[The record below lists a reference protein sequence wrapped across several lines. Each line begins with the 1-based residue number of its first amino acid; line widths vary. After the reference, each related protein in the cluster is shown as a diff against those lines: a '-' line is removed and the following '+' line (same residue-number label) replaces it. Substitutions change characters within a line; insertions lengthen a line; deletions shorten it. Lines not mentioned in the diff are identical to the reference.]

1 MEIKNKNALVTGSA
15 KRIGREIVLSLAKE
29 GCNVIIHYNSS
40 EKEAEEVRKEAEKFG
55 VNAYKIKAD
64 LEKKKEVDFL
74 IQKSLEIF
82 KKIDILVNNASV
94 YYPTP
99 LDKVKEEDIDR
110 FYNIHVKA
118 PFFLSK
124 EIGRVMYENKEGRII
139 NIIDYSAFRP
149 YPNYTPYT
157 VSKGGMV
164 TMTRAFAKEFAPY
177 VLVNGV
183 LPGPIIPPEDLEDM
197 DIPLKKT
204 ILKKWGGANE
214 VFKAVKYL
222 IETDFTTGSFIPV
235 EGGRLIY

>member
-1 MEIKNKNALVTGSA
+1 MEIKDKNALITGSA
-15 KRIGREIVLSLAKE
+15 KRIGKEIALSLAKE

-40 EKEAEEVRKEAEKFG
+40 ESEAERVRKEAEKFG
-55 VNAYKIKAD
+55 VKAYKIKAN
-64 LEKKKEVDFL
+64 LEYKADVDFL
-74 IQKSLEIF
+74 IQESLNLF
-82 KKIDILVNNASV
+82 GKIDILVNNASI

-99 LDKVKEEDIDR
+99 IDKVSEEDLDR
-110 FYNIHVKA
+110 FYNIHIKA

-124 EIGRVMYENKEGRII
+124 ELGKVMFENKEGRII
-139 NIIDYSAFRP
+139 NIIDYSAIRP

-157 VSKGGMV
+157 VSKGGMI

-183 LPGPIIPPEDLEDM
+183 LPGPIVPPEDLEDLE
-197 DIPLKKT
+197 IPLKKT
-204 ILKKWGGANE
+204 ILKKWGGEKE

-222 IETDFTTGSFIPV
+222 IETEFTTGSFIPV

>member
-15 KRIGREIVLSLAKE
+15 KRIGKEIVLNLAKE
-29 GCNVIIHYNSS
+29 GCNVIVHYNSS
-40 EKEAEEVRKEAEKFG
+40 EVEAEKVRKEAVGFG
-55 VNAYKIKAD
+55 VKAYKIKAN
-64 LEKKKEVDFL
+64 LEEKKEVYFL
-74 IQKSLEIF
+74 IEESL
-82 KKIDILVNNASV
+82 KLLGKIDILVNNASI

-110 FYNIHVKA
+110 FYNIHIKA

-124 EIGRVMYENKEGRII
+124 ELGKVMFENKEGRIV
-139 NIIDYSAFRP
+139 NIIDYAALRP
-149 YPNYTPYT
+149 YPDYTPYT

-164 TMTRAFAKEFAPY
+164 TMTRAFAKELAPY

-183 LPGPIIPPEDLEDM
+183 LPGPIIPPEDLEDLE
-197 DIPLKKT
+197 IPLKKT
-204 ILKKWGGANE
+204 VLKKWGGANE